1 MTRRARAVLAVACG
15 AHFIHDGF
23 SDILYVL
30 LPVWAAEFGL
40 SFAQVGLLKTLY
52 TGGMAAF
59 QVPASILAERRGE
72 ARLLVAGTAVTALG
86 FLIAGLTGG
95 FVALLACLV
104 VAGLGSGCQHP
115 LSSSLVAKAYENGP
129 RRTALGTYNFSGDL
143 GKVAVPAAVAL
154 AVPWLGWRGA
164 VGVYG
169 VVGLVAAA
177 VILVLLARLGA
188 GLRPAPSRT
197 GAAPERGSGSG
208 IRDVRAFT
216 AISAIHVID
225 NSTRTG
231 FLTFLPF
238 LLIGKGATV
247 QSVGLA
253 LMLVFIG
260 GAVGKFACGTLAD
273 RVGVIRTVVVTELI
287 TGAGILLLLTLPLGA
302 CLVALPVLG
311 VALNGTSS
319 VLYGSV
325 ADLVSSEVRLRA
337 AQRLGRHP
345 AHAHRRRPRRA
356 PHAALHAASPS
367 AVRGRRAAL
376 GLGPARGRAAG
387 GGRWASDHDTLSRLL
402 ALGSSQSGSCGSGL
416 PLAGNG
422 SPGPPA
428 APRRPAAR
436 LPWDAGDGHALGDG
450 RSVFSLQPGECQ
462 AAVGVEADFGQGV
475 AERSSGPVA
484 GDSGYFAA
492 GEDLADCQV
501 SAVGLG

>member
-1 MTRRARAVLAVACG
+1 MIHHARAVLAVACG

-40 SFAQVGLLKTLY
+40 SLAQVGLLKTLY

-59 QVPASILAERRGE
+59 QVPAGILAERRGE
-72 ARLLVAGTAVTALG
+72 ARLLAVGTAVTALG

-95 FVALLACLV
+95 FVTLLACLA

-115 LSSSLVAKAYENGP
+115 LSSSLVAQAYETGA

-154 AVPWLGWRGA
+154 TLPWLGWRGA
-164 VGVYG
+164 VEAYA
-169 VVGLVAAA
+169 VVGLAAAA
-177 VILVLLARLGA
+177 VILVLLRRLGA
-188 GLRPAPSRT
+188 GHRPAPAPT
-197 GAAPERGSGSG
+197 GDAPPPVSGSG
-208 IRDVRAFT
+208 IRDARAFT

-238 LLIGKGATV
+238 LLIAKGATV
-247 QSVGLA
+247 RSVGLA

-260 GAVGKFACGTLAD
+260 GAVGKFTCGALAD
-273 RVGVIRTVVVTELI
+273 RVGVIRTVVITEVA

-325 ADLVSSEVRLRA
+325 ADLVSSERRARSYAIFYTLGIGASALAPFVYGLLGDWGGVRL
-337 AQRLGRHP
+337 
-345 AHAHRRRPRRA
+345 
-356 PHAALHAASPS
+356 
-367 AVRGRRAAL
+367 
-376 GLGPARGRAAG
+376 
-387 GGRWASDHDTLSRLL
+387 TLSVVGGVVFLTL
-402 ALGSSQSGSCGSGL
+402 PFTL
-416 PLAGNG
+416 PLRQP
-422 SPGPPA
+422 SVVA
-428 APRRPAAR
+428 AT
-436 LPWDAGDGHALGDG
+436 H
-450 RSVFSLQPGECQ
+450 
-462 AAVGVEADFGQGV
+462 
-475 AERSSGPVA
+475 
-484 GDSGYFAA
+484 
-492 GEDLADCQV
+492 
-501 SAVGLG
+501 SA